1 MSPFGVG
8 SLEEFLGGKV
18 SVLAAFS
25 FLSIDKAETF
35 NDGSH
40 AFSDGVAVVTALIIL
55 DFWMFWEF
63 GKGVLEFW
71 NLVHNLVDNWNN
83 SG

>member
-1 MSPFGVG
+1 
-8 SLEEFLGGKV
+8 LEEFLGGKV

-40 AFSDGVAVVTALIIL
+40 AFSNGVAVVTALIIL
-55 DFWMFWEF
+55 DF
-63 GKGVLEFW
+63 
-71 NLVHNLVDNWNN
+71 
-83 SG
+83 